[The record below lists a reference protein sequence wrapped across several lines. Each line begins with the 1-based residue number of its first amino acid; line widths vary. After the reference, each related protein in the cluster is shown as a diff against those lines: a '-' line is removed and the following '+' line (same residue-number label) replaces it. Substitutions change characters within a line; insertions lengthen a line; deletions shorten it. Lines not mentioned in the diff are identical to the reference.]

1 MKSIDFFETHPVFS
15 HAEFLAARKDNGGNR
30 STSNN
35 LLASNLAAGKLLRIR
50 RGLYF
55 TVPRGTKPAQAVVD
69 PFLVVSHAT
78 DDAVIAYHAAFQFY
92 GKTYSVWQRFHY
104 LTRERAKPFSF
115 RGLEFVPVQPEVSI
129 RSLPD
134 WGGGVNELN
143 HAGGRVR
150 VTSLERTLV
159 EVLDAPGKGG
169 DWEEIWRSLEMIEFF
184 DLDAVIDY
192 SLRLGSSLTVA
203 RVGFFLEQH
212 RQSLMVEDS
221 HLEALRSH
229 IPTQP
234 RYLDS
239 ARKPGKLVPR
249 WNLIVPEYVLNRQ
262 WGETA

>member
-15 HAEFLAARKDNGGNR
+15 HTEFLSARKDKGGSR
-30 STSNN
+30 STGNN
-35 LLASNLAAGKLLRIR
+35 LLARHLAAGKLLRVR
-50 RGLYF
+50 RGFYF
-55 TVPRGTKPAQAVVD
+55 TVPRGTKPAQAAID
-69 PFLVVSHAT
+69 PFLVASHAT
-78 DDAVIAYHAAFQFY
+78 NDAVIAYHAALQFY
-92 GKTYSVWQRFHY
+92 GKTYSVWRRFHY
-104 LTRERAKPFSF
+104 FTRDRAKPFSF
-115 RGLEFVPVQPEVSI
+115 RGLEFIPVQPAVSV

-134 WGGGVNELN
+134 WGGGVNELH

-192 SLRLGSSLTVA
+192 SLKLSSSLTVA

-221 HLEALRSH
+221 HLDALRGH

-234 RYLDS
+234 RYLDN

-262 WGETA
+262 WGETV